1 MMKWFFRPISF
12 LTLMLP
18 GVQNAAYLYK
28 TLGQDS
34 GFTKKADY
42 LNLGYWKRK
51 TTTLD
56 EAATD
61 MARLIADTVKMGN
74 IDTVLDIGNGFADQD
89 LLWAKEMQ
97 PKKIVGVNIAENQ
110 IKVAQE
116 KIQNAS
122 LEDTIQIKKGDA
134 TNLPFKENQFDCVV
148 ALESVMH
155 IKPKKTVL
163 KEAFR
168 VLKPGGRLVFVD
180 IAGVN
185 TSLTLMSHLF
195 QRLARKFWQIPAENL
210 IDKETYKL
218 QLHEEEF
225 EEIQITSIANQ
236 VFKPFLQFA
245 KTDLNSRKK
254 SHQFHWMYKLILRI
268 SIYVGLRVKTIPFD
282 YLLIQAKKP
291 FPKINC

>member
-116 KIQNAS
+116 K
-122 LEDTIQIKKGDA
+122 
-134 TNLPFKENQFDCVV
+134 
-148 ALESVMH
+148 
-155 IKPKKTVL
+155 
-163 KEAFR
+163 
-168 VLKPGGRLVFVD
+168 
-180 IAGVN
+180 
-185 TSLTLMSHLF
+185 
-195 QRLARKFWQIPAENL
+195 
-210 IDKETYKL
+210 
-218 QLHEEEF
+218 
-225 EEIQITSIANQ
+225 
-236 VFKPFLQFA
+236 
-245 KTDLNSRKK
+245 
-254 SHQFHWMYKLILRI
+254 
-268 SIYVGLRVKTIPFD
+268 
-282 YLLIQAKKP
+282 
-291 FPKINC
+291 